1 LVEVLLLH
9 LEIGD
14 SIPEETANAVV
25 TLKNGDSVTH
35 SSQLLSGC
43 QAGRPT
49 AHHGYRLARESL
61 RGDGMDPPLF
71 PRFIDDGNFDL
82 FDGDGWLVD
91 SQDAGRFTRCGAES
105 SSELW
110 EVVGLMKTFYR
121 ASTITPAHQIVPF
134 GNEIPQWASLMAEG
148 NTTVHASRGLPSQR
162 AGVSRAVDLFPVAN
176 SHLYWAS
183 LG

>member
-1 LVEVLLLH
+1 LIEVLLLH
-9 LEIGD
+9 LEIGN
-14 SIPEETANAVV
+14 SISEETTNAVV
-25 TLKNGDSVTH
+25 TLENGDGVTH

-43 QAGRPT
+43 QAGRPA
-49 AHHGYRLARESL
+49 AHDCHRLARESL
-61 RGDGMDPPLF
+61 RRDGVDPPLF

-91 SQDAGRFTRCGAES
+91 TQDAGRFTRCGTES

-110 EVVGLMKTFYR
+110 EVVGLMKTFNR
-121 ASTITPAHQIVPF
+121 APTISPADQIVPF
-134 GNEIPQWASLMAEG
+134 WNEIAQWASLMAEG

-162 AGVSRAVDLFPVAN
+162 ARVSGTVDLFPVAN